1 MIFFFFMG
9 LLNYEIYVSL
19 LNKLDENTVNA
30 TLFQELNPLSSD
42 KIKVLSHREQD
53 FSSFL
58 CIIGTSRWRREY
70 ESKKPNNLK
79 ILFYIFF

>member
-1 MIFFFFMG
+1 MIFFFFVG

-58 CIIGTSRWRREY
+58 CIIGTSRWRSEY
-70 ESKKPNNLK
+70 ESKKPSNLK